1 MSDKRDDEPSVP
13 VEEDF
18 AVEEAPDLVLAGVVL
33 LWAVEAGV
41 EMVVASSVVET
52 ALVDKVVAFLVEV
65 AFSVDSAEVASTVAV
80 SAAEVV
86 AATSPL
92 ISNCEL

>member
-1 MSDKRDDEPSVP
+1 M
-13 VEEDF
+13 
-18 AVEEAPDLVLAGVVL
+18 EEASDLVLAGVVL

-65 AFSVDSAEVASTVAV
+65 AASVDSAEVDSAV
-80 SAAEVV
+80 VDSAAEVV

-92 ISNCEL
+92 ISNCPL